1 MGDLHERMKRR
12 QEKAREGKRRESLT
26 IIIGE
31 KENGDLVIGS
41 MECCLS
47 EKISYIG

>member
-1 MGDLHERMKRR
+1 MGDSHKRMKRR
-12 QEKAREGKRRESLT
+12 QEKAGEGESLT

-41 MECCLS
+41 IECCLS
-47 EKISYIG
+47 EKISYIR

>member
-1 MGDLHERMKRR
+1 MDDSHKRMKRR
-12 QEKAREGKRRESLT
+12 QEKARESLT
-26 IIIGE
+26 IIIRE

-47 EKISYIG
+47 EEIGYIG

>member
-1 MGDLHERMKRR
+1 MGDLHKRMKRR
-12 QEKAREGKRRESLT
+12 QEKARESLT

-47 EKISYIG
+47 EEIGYTG

>member
-1 MGDLHERMKRR
+1 MGDLHKRMKRR
-12 QEKAREGKRRESLT
+12 QEKAREGKSLT

-47 EKISYIG
+47 EEIGYIG